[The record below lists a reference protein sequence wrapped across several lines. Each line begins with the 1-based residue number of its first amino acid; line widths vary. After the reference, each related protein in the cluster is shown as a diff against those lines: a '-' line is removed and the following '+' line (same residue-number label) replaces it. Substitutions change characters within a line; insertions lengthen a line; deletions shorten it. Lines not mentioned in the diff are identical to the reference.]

1 MERSATSG
9 CSNWSWMTPASR
21 NTLKMVHVNGLCR
34 VRNSAQGTMLGGHQV
49 AAVFCCKSICR
60 LVTLI
65 ERCFRTGFCIFAC
78 MRFYVLV
85 YATKFPAMDIC
96 YSAQR
101 MRFLWPLCLFDVS
114 FVSNRCACSVW
125 CLLSARAKVLG
136 WLVHI
141 LCMHSH
147 AFWGVK
153 RI

>member
-1 MERSATSG
+1 MQEKVAQ
-9 CSNWSWMTPASR
+9 
-21 NTLKMVHVNGLCR
+21 LFLLGLAR
-34 VRNSAQGTMLGGHQV
+34 ILAQMRTRGDQCLNMGDLGGHQV

-65 ERCFRTGFCIFAC
+65 ERCFRTSFCIFAC

-114 FVSNRCACSVW
+114 FVSNRCSCSVW